1 MVESPTLCWIMEI
14 LETTN
19 LKKDLRAWLPQGF
32 MLLVACLFSIGWLV
46 SLGLKNQQ
54 ESLLSRS
61 LSLPSIDYAK
71 IGKGALAISQRT
83 ISEEFEPLVKE
94 LVLLG
99 KNTRP
104 DSGSLLT
111 VRLGFKTS
119 GAQTELISG
128 QRLFL
133 AAQGS
138 SYKFT
143 DEPTDLSILPLP
155 MAGTEVLLQI
165 ETPQKKEELVLRS
178 SPLFDK
184 SLEGEIYVQALKKG
198 KMWAPDLF
206 LNQWGGD
213 EYRDLSA
220 KHKVEIDDKVYFLSV
235 GDLLSWDEGQW
246 KIGKSY
252 EAVPLAK
259 LVSTFGQGMIF
270 EVWDPS
276 GYLSSS
282 VNLSLQSSKAP
293 QRAEEAITSVRPRS
307 PSEITCQL
315 GKRRVIV
322 KEGDW
327 WVKTDRRW
335 RSLRTADDLEAFLHH
350 DIQGELFIFE
360 KIENLKGKTILKGRC
375 FDKMRTES
383 LPLSLVVNT
392 EKKSPSSSG
401 RSGSPQPSIIAKNKM
416 AVPPIHHQQSDG
428 EEKQ

>member
-1 MVESPTLCWIMEI
+1 
-14 LETTN
+14 
-19 LKKDLRAWLPQGF
+19 
-32 MLLVACLFSIGWLV
+32 
-46 SLGLKNQQ
+46 
-54 ESLLSRS
+54 
-61 LSLPSIDYAK
+61 
-71 IGKGALAISQRT
+71 
-83 ISEEFEPLVKE
+83 
-94 LVLLG
+94 
-99 KNTRP
+99 
-104 DSGSLLT
+104 
-111 VRLGFKTS
+111 
-119 GAQTELISG
+119 
-128 QRLFL
+128 
-133 AAQGS
+133 
-138 SYKFT
+138 
-143 DEPTDLSILPLP
+143 
-155 MAGTEVLLQI
+155 
-165 ETPQKKEELVLRS
+165 
-178 SPLFDK
+178 
-184 SLEGEIYVQALKKG
+184 
-198 KMWAPDLF
+198 MWAPDLF